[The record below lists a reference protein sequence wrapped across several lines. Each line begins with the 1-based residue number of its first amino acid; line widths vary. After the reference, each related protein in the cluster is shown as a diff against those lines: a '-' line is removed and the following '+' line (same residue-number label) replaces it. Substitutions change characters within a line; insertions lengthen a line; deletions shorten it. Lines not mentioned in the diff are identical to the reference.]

1 MTGAL
6 VARKVDFALA
16 AMGSWF
22 QLFKYFSFSIS
33 IQWIGI
39 TTLTPKPKYV
49 LNVSS
54 RKGSVTVIPLQIDSG
69 LEDYISDV
77 LRTSV
82 DFGNSDIHIL
92 FYLFISSTN

>member
-1 MTGAL
+1 MDCVGLNKFSYESILDQYWQYGQVFENRTGNGMTGAL

-39 TTLTPKPKYV
+39 TTLTPKPKYEIC
-49 LNVSS
+49 VS
-54 RKGSVTVIPLQIDSG
+54 
-69 LEDYISDV
+69 
-77 LRTSV
+77 
-82 DFGNSDIHIL
+82 
-92 FYLFISSTN
+92 